1 MDFWQLGL
9 WGAAGAFVYAVNA
22 LILQLW
28 NEGATPRGK
37 TKAIAEF
44 LAALATGFVAAA
56 GLSGVITQI
65 LEAGITIGSATFR
78 LSPDEIAVALTV
90 GWSSNYLW
98 PRVLRKLGQKV
109 DGLGDA
115 L

>member
-1 MDFWQLGL
+1 MDFWQMGL

-28 NEGATPRGK
+28 NEGATPNGK
-37 TKAIAEF
+37 RKAIAEF
-44 LAALATGFVAAA
+44 CAAIATGVVAASGLTSLIVKLLATGIVI
-56 GLSGVITQI
+56 GGVT
-65 LEAGITIGSATFR
+65 LR

-115 L
+115 R